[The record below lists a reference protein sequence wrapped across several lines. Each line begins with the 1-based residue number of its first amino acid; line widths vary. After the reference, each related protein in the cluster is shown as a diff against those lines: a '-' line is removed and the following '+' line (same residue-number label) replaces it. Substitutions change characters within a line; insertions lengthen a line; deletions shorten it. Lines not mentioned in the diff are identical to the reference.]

1 MIDFKAM
8 REKIK
13 QVNRLNRAVKR
24 KYADAT
30 RTTVTLTDMPRAGG
44 VGKQLENSVVELVT
58 VKEEYD
64 AAMKELAEMKGQLMA
79 HMKRLDKWQHIAVI
93 RKRYIEEKN
102 IVEIMTEIGYEETQT
117 KRFLKAAEDLINK
130 IA

>member
-1 MIDFKAM
+1 MIDFRAM

-13 QVNRLNRAVKR
+13 QVHRLYGAVQR
-24 KYADAT
+24 KYDTAT
-30 RTTVTLTDMPRAGG
+30 RTTITITDMPRAGG
-44 VGKQLENSVVELVT
+44 VGKQLENNVVELVT

-64 AAMKELAEMKGQLMA
+64 AAKKELAEMKRQLQV

-102 IVEIMTEIGYEETQT
+102 IMEIMTEIGYEETQT

>member
-13 QVNRLNRAVKR
+13 QVHRLHRAVQR
-24 KYADAT
+24 KYDDAT
-30 RTTVTLTDMPRAGG
+30 RMTVTISDMPKAGG
-44 VGKQLENSVVELVT
+44 VGKQLENNVIEMVA
-58 VKEEYD
+58 VKDEYD
-64 AAMKELAEMKGQLMA
+64 AAKKELAEMKRALRA
-79 HMKRLDKWQHIAVI
+79 YMKRLDKWQHIAVI
-93 RKRYIEEKN
+93 RKRYIEEKSLT
-102 IVEIMTEIGYEETQT
+102 EIMQEIGYEETQT

>member
-13 QVNRLNRAVKR
+13 QVHRLSVAVQR
-24 KYADAT
+24 KYDTAT
-30 RTTVTLTDMPRAGG
+30 RTTITITDMPRADGI
-44 VGKQLENSVVELVT
+44 GKQLENSVVELVT

-64 AAMKELAEMKGQLMA
+64 AAKKELAEMKRQLKA

-102 IVEIMTEIGYEETQT
+102 IMDIMTEIGYEETQT

>member
-1 MIDFKAM
+1 VIDFKAM

-13 QVNRLNRAVKR
+13 QVNRLNRAVQR

-44 VGKQLENSVVELVT
+44 VGKQMENSVVELVT

-64 AAMKELAEMKGQLMA
+64 AAMKELAEMKGKLMA

-130 IA
+130 IV

>member
-13 QVNRLNRAVKR
+13 QVNRLNRAVQR

-44 VGKQLENSVVELVT
+44 VGKQMENSVVELVT

-64 AAMKELAEMKGQLMA
+64 AAMKELAEMKGKLMA

-130 IA
+130 IV

>member
-13 QVNRLNRAVKR
+13 QVHRLRRAVSR

-30 RTTVTLTDMPRAGG
+30 RITVTITDMPKAGG
-44 VGKQLENSVVELVT
+44 VGNQLENSVVEMVA
-58 VKEEYD
+58 VMDEYD
-64 AAMKELAEMKGQLMA
+64 AARQELKEMKNQLRRK
-79 HMKRLDKWQHIAVI
+79 MKRLKKWQHIAVI

-102 IVEIMTEIGYEETQT
+102 INEIMEEIGYEESQT
-117 KRFLKAAEDLINK
+117 KRFLKAAEDLING
-130 IA
+130 IT